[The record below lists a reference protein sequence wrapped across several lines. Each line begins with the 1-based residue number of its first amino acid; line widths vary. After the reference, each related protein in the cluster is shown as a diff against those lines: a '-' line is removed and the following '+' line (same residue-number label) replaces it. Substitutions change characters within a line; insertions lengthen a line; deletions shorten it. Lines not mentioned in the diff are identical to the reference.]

1 MPENN
6 INNIP
11 SSSDIELR
19 LIAAF
24 VHNPQVFYKQFDIVS
39 SKLFTNQKD
48 LFAKFV
54 NALKTEKVSDFPQLP
69 DIAPSTDPDA
79 DIKHLLNLHKEKL
92 TKILLDRASEKLT
105 HEPVDQTLQFIS
117 GAIKK
122 IDAST
127 REISIISASSL
138 STQLPSILEQA
149 KIKQIAAKEN
159 GGLVGLPT
167 SLPSLDRLLGGL
179 QPGLH
184 FLSAQPGA
192 GKTTLA
198 LQMCRKCAESK
209 FPVVYLT
216 YEQVPSILGLKLI
229 CSRYGLNSKPYM
241 DGYGDLSS
249 LEAKIND
256 ANRSGWTEKVHIVQ
270 GSDKVTVPY
279 LKAIVLAVMEKHN
292 ADKGLI
298 VVDYLQRWARQIPS
312 QREFRLVVSALSSEL
327 RTLSESLK
335 TPVIA
340 ISSQNRGNN
349 KEEPNMNR
357 LRESGDL
364 EYDGDSIIFL
374 NGQPGSQSSEDRQLS
389 LSLLKNRFGNTG
401 DLKLSFRSST
411 GIMYEISNL

>member
-1 MPENN
+1 MPENK
-6 INNIP
+6 NNIP
-11 SSSDIELR
+11 SSDIELR
-19 LIAAF
+19 LISAF
-24 VHNPQVFYKQFDIVS
+24 VHNPQSFYKQFDIVS

-48 LFAKFV
+48 LFAKFA
-54 NALKTEKVSDFPQLP
+54 NALKTEKICDFPQLP

-79 DIKHLLNLHKEKL
+79 DVKHLLNLHKEKL

-105 HEPVDQTLQFIS
+105 HESVDQTLQFIS

-127 REISIISASSL
+127 RETSIISASSL
-138 STQLPSILEQA
+138 SMQLPSILEQA
-149 KIKQIAAKEN
+149 KVKQIAAKEN

-167 SLPSLDRLLGGL
+167 SLSSLDRLLGGL

-216 YEQVPSILGLKLI
+216 YEQTPAILGLKMI
-229 CSRYGLNSKPYM
+229 CSRYGLHSKPYM

-249 LEAKIND
+249 LESKINE
-256 ANRSGWTEKVHIVQ
+256 AKHNGWTEKVHIVQ
-270 GSDKVTVPY
+270 GSAKATVPY
-279 LKAIVLAVMEKHN
+279 LKAIVLAVLEKHN

-298 VVDYLQRWARQIPS
+298 VVDYLQRWARELPS
-312 QREFRLVVSALSSEL
+312 QREFRFDVSSLSSEL
-327 RTLSESLK
+327 RNLSESLK
-335 TPVIA
+335 SPVIA
-340 ISSQNRGNN
+340 ISSQNRGN
-349 KEEPNMNR
+349 KEEANMNR

-364 EYDGDSIIFL
+364 EYDGDSIMFL
-374 NGQPGSQSSEDRQLS
+374 TGQAGPLSGEDRHLS
-389 LSLLKNRFGNTG
+389 LSLVKNRFGNTG
-401 DLKLSFRSST
+401 EVKLTFRPST
-411 GIMYEISNL
+411 GIMYEVANR